1 MIYIIKRYYKFNVE
15 IGTNMARKSALETG
29 ILNDS
34 AFYIL
39 STLIAEKHGYLIMK
53 IIEESTQGSVVIGPA
68 SLYTTLKKLLDSGL
82 IQRNKT
88 NDESTKIYQITA
100 KGKDILE
107 NDMNRKKRMIEF
119 AKNQINQSKGDINED

>member
-1 MIYIIKRYYKFNVE
+1 
-15 IGTNMARKSALETG
+15 MARKNALETG

-39 STLIAEKHGYLIMK
+39 STLVEEKHGYMIMK
-53 IIEESTQGSVVIGPA
+53 VIEEASSGTVSIGPA

-88 NDESTKIYQITA
+88 NDESTKIYQIT
-100 KGKDILE
+100 KSGKQTLE
-107 NDMNRKKRMIEF
+107 NDINRKKDMIEF
-119 AKNQINQSKGDINED
+119 AQNLMQ

>member
-1 MIYIIKRYYKFNVE
+1 
-15 IGTNMARKSALETG
+15 MARKSALETG

-39 STLIAEKHGYLIMK
+39 STLMEANHGYLIMK
-53 IIEESTQGSVVIGPA
+53 IIEESTQGTVVIGPA
-68 SLYTTLKKLLDSGL
+68 SLYTTLKKLLDSEL

-88 NDESTKIYQITA
+88 DDETTKIYQITA

-107 NDMNRKKRMIEF
+107 QDINRKKRMIDF
-119 AKNQINQSKGDINED
+119 AEKQINSIQSIGENNEN

>member
-1 MIYIIKRYYKFNVE
+1 
-15 IGTNMARKSALETG
+15 MARKSALETG

-39 STLIAEKHGYLIMK
+39 SSLIEEKHGYLIMK
-53 IIEESTQGSVVIGPA
+53 IIEESTVDSVVIGPA

-82 IQRNKT
+82 IERMHTK
-88 NDESTKIYQITA
+88 DEATKIYQITA

-107 NDMNRKKRMIEF
+107 NDINRKKLMIEF
-119 AKNQINQSKGDINED
+119 AQNQLNKTTESI

>member
-1 MIYIIKRYYKFNVE
+1 
-15 IGTNMARKSALETG
+15 MARKSALETG

-39 STLIAEKHGYLIMK
+39 STLVAEKHGYMIMK
-53 IIEESTQGSVVIGPA
+53 VIEEATDGLVTIGPA

-88 NDESTKIYQITA
+88 DEESTKIYQITA
-100 KGKDILE
+100 AGKQVLE
-107 NDMNRKKRMIEF
+107 NDINRKKNMIEF
-119 AKNQINQSKGDINED
+119 AQKFIRKN

>member
-1 MIYIIKRYYKFNVE
+1 MMKGE
-15 IGTNMARKSALETG
+15 NMARKSALETG

-39 STLIAEKHGYLIMK
+39 STLIEEKHGYLIMK
-53 IIEESTQGSVVIGPA
+53 IIEESTNNSVVIGPA

-82 IQRNKT
+82 IERKKT
-88 NDESTKIYQITA
+88 NDEATKIYQITT

-107 NDMNRKKRMIEF
+107 SDINRKKSMIEF
-119 AKNQINQSKGDINED
+119 AESLLQKRTGDNNEN